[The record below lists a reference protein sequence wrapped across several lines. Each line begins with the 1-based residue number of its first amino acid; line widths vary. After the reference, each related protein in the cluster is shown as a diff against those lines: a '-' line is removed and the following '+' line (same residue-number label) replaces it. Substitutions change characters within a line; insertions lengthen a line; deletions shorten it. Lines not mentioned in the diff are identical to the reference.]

1 MTSANPRAFLPA
13 RKGAGPQGQGPGSQ
27 DAGDFQQGL
36 GVGVPLWAPGVE
48 VAEVVDVA
56 TSSSTSREFSSG
68 DKQAIRSGRTAISGG
83 QQSGA
88 GSNELQAPGIGRT
101 RAPGFYSTPCSAEQC
116 SCDRWLRHSA
126 CSSGTRR
133 SIRRRWISRTSLAW
147 VGPVVSSPRLRSI
160 RKRSPQDG
168 QSEKQRSLFGPKHS
182 RHGQRGILCDNR
194 RTLRRLASRCHA
206 NGLSP
211 SGETAMRK

>member
-48 VAEVVDVA
+48 VAKVVDVA

-68 DKQAIRSGRTAISGG
+68 DKQAIRSGRTVISGG

-101 RAPGFYSTPCSAEQC
+101 RAPGWFTPPRAARSSALAIVGCATALAAAEPDARFGGAGSQEP
-116 SCDRWLRHSA
+116 RWPGWVRWSA
-126 CSSGTRR
+126 PLG
-133 SIRRRWISRTSLAW
+133 
-147 VGPVVSSPRLRSI
+147 
-160 RKRSPQDG
+160 
-168 QSEKQRSLFGPKHS
+168 
-182 RHGQRGILCDNR
+182 
-194 RTLRRLASRCHA
+194 
-206 NGLSP
+206 
-211 SGETAMRK
+211 